1 MKNTDTKQRV
11 CPGCGRA
18 YRGRPALSRKDNRTL
33 VCEDCGT
40 RDALES
46 IGIGRDEQDLILAA
60 IHRYCGK
67 HGQN

>member
-1 MKNTDTKQRV
+1 M
-11 CPGCGRA
+11 RA

-46 IGIGRDEQDLILAA
+46 IGIGREEQDLILAA